1 MLKRL
6 KIPISLG
13 LTTYGI
19 AYFIVK
25 YSGFNSTSFTL
36 ISYLYIFLAVII
48 GLRYEAGSLTNSS
61 SLISTLKNIVIVI
74 EGEEMKMKRLFT
86 GEKYKL
92 KGEIEKVQ

>member
-13 LTTYGI
+13 LAAYGA

-25 YSGFNSTSFTL
+25 SSGFNSTSFTI
-36 ISYLYIFLAVII
+36 ISYLYIALAVIL
-48 GLRYEAGSLTNSS
+48 GLRYEVGNLTNSS

-74 EGEEMKMKRLFT
+74 EGEEMKLKRLFT

-92 KGEIEKVQ
+92 KGEIEKV

>member
-1 MLKRL
+1 MLKKL

-13 LTTYGI
+13 LMAYGV
-19 AYFIVK
+19 AYFVVNS
-25 YSGFNSTSFTL
+25 SGFNSTSFTI
-36 ISYLYIFLAVII
+36 ISYLYIVLAVII
-48 GLRYEAGSLTNSS
+48 GIRYEAGSLTNSS

-74 EGEEMKMKRLFT
+74 EGEEMKMKRLLT